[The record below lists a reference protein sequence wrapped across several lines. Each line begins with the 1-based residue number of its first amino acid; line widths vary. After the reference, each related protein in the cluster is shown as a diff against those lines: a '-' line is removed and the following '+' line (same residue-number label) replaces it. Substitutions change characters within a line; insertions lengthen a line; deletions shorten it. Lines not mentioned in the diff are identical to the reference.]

1 MDASW
6 DQKIHGFEISLCLI
20 PCNKEPFLNWIVM
33 CDEKWILYNNQ
44 WWPVQWLDWEEAP
57 KHLPKPDLHH
67 KISSSLFGG
76 VLPFSAT
83 TAFWILVEPL
93 HLRSMLGKLM
103 RCTEN
108 YLQLALINRKNQF
121 FSMTMV
127 DHTSHR
133 TNASKIEWI
142 GLWSFASTATF
153 TLPPANQ
160 LPCLQASQ
168 QHFAGKKLPQ
178 PVGGRKCFP
187 RIHQIP
193 KHGFLCYRNKET

>member
-20 PCNKEPFLNWIVM
+20 PCNKTIPQLD
-33 CDEKWILYNNQ
+33 CDVRWKVDFIQQPMVTSSVAGLRRS
-44 WWPVQWLDWEEAP
+44 LP

-76 VLPFSAT
+76 VLPVSAT